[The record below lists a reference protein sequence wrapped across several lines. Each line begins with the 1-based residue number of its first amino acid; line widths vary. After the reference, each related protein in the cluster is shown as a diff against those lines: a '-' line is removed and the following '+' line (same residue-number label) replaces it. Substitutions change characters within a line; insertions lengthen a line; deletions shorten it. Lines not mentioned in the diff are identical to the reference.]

1 MKKILI
7 TGANSYIG
15 MSFERYM
22 QQWPE
27 DYQVDTVDMIDGSWR
42 ETSFAGY
49 NAVFHVAGI
58 AHQKETAENAPL
70 YYKVNRDLA
79 AETARKVRAEGVR
92 HFVFL
97 STMAVYGV
105 DEGMI
110 SPTTQPHPVSHYGKA
125 KWEAEQL
132 LEPLRDAGF
141 AIAVMRPPMVY
152 GDGCKGNYQALVK
165 LAKIMP
171 VFPDYLNKRSMIHID
186 RLVQYVK
193 NLIDNEADGL
203 FLPQDEDYVCTCRMV
218 QGIAHSMGK
227 NMRLWK
233 LLNPAVS
240 LAKKF
245 TTAGKKAFGD
255 LYYEK
260 V

>member
-1 MKKILI
+1 
-7 TGANSYIG
+7 
-15 MSFERYM
+15 
-22 QQWPE
+22 
-27 DYQVDTVDMIDGSWR
+27 
-42 ETSFAGY
+42 
-49 NAVFHVAGI
+49 
-58 AHQKETAENAPL
+58 
-70 YYKVNRDLA
+70 
-79 AETARKVRAEGVR
+79 
-92 HFVFL
+92 
-97 STMAVYGV
+97 
-105 DEGMI
+105 MI

-171 VFPDYLNKRSMIHID
+171 VFPDYPNKRSMIHID